1 MSTPVDQHLL
11 KTFSILDEEVIASL
25 RDIMDDDFIDLI
37 QTFLGDSEIRMQALR
52 DATARG
58 EPDTIRKAAHSF
70 KGSSGN
76 IGARR
81 LSELC
86 RQLEELMSAGRPA
99 DLQDFLFELERQHQ
113 ELVAQLRPLTDVAA
127 G

>member
-1 MSTPVDQHLL
+1 MTTSVDQQILL
-11 KTFSILDEEVIASL
+11 NHPVLDEEVIASL

-37 QTFLGDSEIRMQALR
+37 QTFLGDSDLRMQSLR
-52 DATARG
+52 EAAASR
-58 EPDTIRKAAHSF
+58 EAETIRKAAHSF

-86 RQLEELMSAGRPA
+86 RQLEELMSAGKPA
-99 DLQDFLFELERQHQ
+99 DMDAFLEELERQHQ
-113 ELVAQLRPLTDVAA
+113 ELVALLRPMAEAA
-127 G
+127 PG